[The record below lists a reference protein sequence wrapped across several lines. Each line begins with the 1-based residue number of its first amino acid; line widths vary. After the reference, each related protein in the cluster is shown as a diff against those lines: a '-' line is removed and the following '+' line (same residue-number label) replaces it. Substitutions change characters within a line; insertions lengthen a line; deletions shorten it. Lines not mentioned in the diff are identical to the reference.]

1 MILKYI
7 LLAQLLIFISVALI
21 IFSKIIKQ
29 KDIQEYYTRLRN
41 PAVIVDDVG
50 KKNKKDPFEGI
61 RNKIGMAG
69 YKFSPEIYIV
79 LKVVSI
85 LLTFFIVQLLLKDI
99 IFSLPSA
106 IGGFFIPDILINQRI
121 SKRKDLLTEQLI
133 EWLDYMSSMGTAG
146 KALLTALE
154 YSIEKSRDP
163 LKPVL
168 EKISANIKKSKSLSE
183 AFEIVTKQISIP
195 EFKMVSMAISVHS
208 EITNEGWPRT
218 FENISS
224 QMKENRDL
232 FNTIDAS
239 NTESRINSYIIGL
252 MPLAM
257 FIVIRLMQ
265 PDYVATSLESPIGK
279 IAYIIAGL
287 LSLSGMYLV
296 RRISNVAKD
305 YKGGI

>member
-1 MILKYI
+1 MKYI

-29 KDIQEYYTRLRN
+29 KDIQEYYNRLRN
-41 PAVIVDDVG
+41 PVIVDVG
-50 KKNKKDPFEGI
+50 KKNKKDHFEGI
-61 RNKIGMAG
+61 RNRIGMAG

-79 LKVVSI
+79 FKVVSI
-85 LLTFFIVQLLLKDI
+85 LLTFFIGQLFLKDI
-99 IFSLPSA
+99 VFSLPVA
-106 IGGFFIPDILINQRI
+106 VVGFFIPNLLLKQRI
-121 SKRKDLLTEQLI
+121 SKRKDLMTEQLI

-146 KALLTALE
+146 KALLTALD

-163 LKPVL
+163 LKSVL
-168 EKISANIKKSKSLSE
+168 EKVSANIKKSQSLSE
-183 AFEIVTKQISIP
+183 AFENVTKQIPIP

-224 QMKENRDL
+224 QMKENGDL

-239 NTESRINSYIIGL
+239 NTESKINSYIIGL

-265 PDYVATSLESPIGK
+265 PEYVANSLESPIGK
-279 IAYIIAGL
+279 ISYVIAGL